1 MRALRT
7 GAGGSRASPPGW
19 WAIWAWNSRTVFIP
33 ASKSQVANMLGL
45 KRDLW
50 LLFAL
55 NLAIGFSG
63 QFISPLFPLYLEGLG
78 ASEVEIGMVLSLGS
92 VLATALMI
100 PAGLLMNRI
109 GKKRTLLASVVLAAL
124 PPALISLVSD
134 WRWVTP
140 LYMVF
145 SSSFSFFIVAR
156 MAMISESATPGN
168 RATLFGVMNLA
179 WPIGGIVAPT
189 LSGFLVENFGW
200 APIFQFTSLIMVV
213 SLIPTLRLEEPAAP
227 IEVEQVPAKRPS
239 LLDGEYLPFM
249 TLIFLFQFLAGMVEG
264 TVGTVLPL
272 FLKNQI
278 MITESLI
285 GLFFTA
291 SSLLILVI
299 QIPSGR
305 LADRYGRKRVLVLSL
320 LPLPLLLGAWLFV
333 DDWRVLLI
341 LYAAVSGFRSMTW
354 PSSLALLA
362 DFIPSELMGS
372 ALGVRMTSMRLGS
385 TVAPVLAGYLYSG
398 VGYRSPFLA
407 SAALVTLSIVV
418 ALAFKEARA
427 EEDEAEEVQP
437 MARKENIHQAEN
449 PGGE

>member
-1 MRALRT
+1 
-7 GAGGSRASPPGW
+7 
-19 WAIWAWNSRTVFIP
+19 
-33 ASKSQVANMLGL
+33 MLGL

-55 NLAIGFSG
+55 NIAIGFSA
-63 QFISPLFPLYLEGLG
+63 QFITPLFPLYLEGLG
-78 ASEVEIGMVLSLGS
+78 ASEMEIGLILSLAS
-92 VLATALMI
+92 ILATAMMI
-100 PAGLLMNRI
+100 PSGLLMNRI
-109 GKKRTLLASVVLAAL
+109 GKKRTLLVSVGLAAL
-124 PPALISLVSD
+124 PPLLISFLDD

-140 LYMVF
+140 LYMIF
-145 SSSFSFFIVAR
+145 SASFSFFIVSR
-156 MAMISESATPGN
+156 MAMISESATPRN

-179 WPIGGIVAPT
+179 WPIGGLVAPT

-200 APIFQFTSLIMVV
+200 APIFQVTTLIMAA

-227 IEVEQVPAKRPS
+227 IEVEPVNAKRPS
-239 LLDGEYLPFM
+239 ILDREYLPFM
-249 TLIFLFQFLAGMVEG
+249 TLIFLFHFLAGMMEG
-264 TVGTVLPL
+264 MIGTVLPL

-278 MITESLI
+278 MISESLI

-291 SSLLILVI
+291 SSILILVL

-320 LPLPLLLGAWLFV
+320 LPIPLLLGAWLFV
-333 DDWRVLLI
+333 DDWLVLLV
-341 LYAAVSGFRSMTW
+341 LYAAASGFRSMTW

-372 ALGVRMTSMRLGS
+372 ALGVRMMSMRLGS
-385 TVAPVLAGYLYSG
+385 TVAPVLSVYLYSN

-407 SAALVTLSIVV
+407 SAALVALSIVI

-427 EEDEAEEVQP
+427 KEDEAEAVQP
-437 MARKENIHQAEN
+437 KAQ
-449 PGGE
+449 

>member
-1 MRALRT
+1 
-7 GAGGSRASPPGW
+7 
-19 WAIWAWNSRTVFIP
+19 
-33 ASKSQVANMLGL
+33 MLGL

-63 QFISPLFPLYLEGLG
+63 QFITPLFPLYLEGLG
-78 ASEVEIGMVLSLGS
+78 ASEMEIGLVLSLAS
-92 VLATALMI
+92 ILATAMMI
-100 PAGLLMNRI
+100 PSGLLMNRI
-109 GKKRTLLASVVLAAL
+109 GKRRTLLVSVGLAVL
-124 PPALISLVSD
+124 PPLLISFLDD

-140 LYMVF
+140 LYMIF
-145 SSSFSFFIVAR
+145 SASFSFFIVSR
-156 MAMISESATPGN
+156 MAMISESATPRN

-179 WPIGGIVAPT
+179 WPIGGLVAPT

-200 APIFQFTSLIMVV
+200 APIFQVTTLIMAA

-227 IEVEQVPAKRPS
+227 IEVEQVNAKRPS
-239 LLDGEYLPFM
+239 ILDKEYLPFM
-249 TLIFLFQFLAGMVEG
+249 TLIFLFHFLIGMMEG
-264 TVGTVLPL
+264 MIGTVLPL

-278 MITESLI
+278 MISESLI

-291 SSLLILVI
+291 SSILILVL

-320 LPLPLLLGAWLFV
+320 LPIPLLLGAWLFV
-333 DDWRVLLI
+333 DDWLVLLV
-341 LYAAVSGFRSMTW
+341 LYAAASGLRSMTW

-372 ALGVRMTSMRLGS
+372 ALGVRMMSMRLGS
-385 TVAPVLAGYLYSG
+385 TVAPVLAVYLYSD

-407 SAALVTLSIVV
+407 SAALVALSIVI
-418 ALAFKEARA
+418 ALAFKEAKA
-427 EEDEAEEVQP
+427 EDDEAEAVQP
-437 MARKENIHQAEN
+437 STQ
-449 PGGE
+449 

>member
-1 MRALRT
+1 
-7 GAGGSRASPPGW
+7 
-19 WAIWAWNSRTVFIP
+19 
-33 ASKSQVANMLGL
+33 MLGL

-55 NLAIGFSG
+55 NIAIGFSA
-63 QFISPLFPLYLEGLG
+63 QFITPLFPLYLEGLG
-78 ASEVEIGMVLSLGS
+78 ASEMEIGLVLSLAS
-92 VLATALMI
+92 ILATAMMI
-100 PAGLLMNRI
+100 PSGLMMNRI
-109 GKKRTLLASVVLAAL
+109 GKKRTLLVSVMLAAL
-124 PPALISLVSD
+124 PPLLISFLDD

-145 SSSFSFFIVAR
+145 SASFSFFIVSR
-156 MAMISESATPGN
+156 MAMVSESATPGN
-168 RATLFGVMNLA
+168 RATLFGVINLA
-179 WPIGGIVAPT
+179 WPIGGLVAPT

-200 APIFQFTSLIMVV
+200 APIFQVTTLIMAA

-227 IEVEQVPAKRPS
+227 IKVEQVTAKRS
-239 LLDGEYLPFM
+239 SILDREYLPFM
-249 TLIFLFQFLAGMVEG
+249 TLIFLFHFLIGMMERMI
-264 TVGTVLPL
+264 GTVLAL

-278 MITESLI
+278 MISESLI

-291 SSLLILVI
+291 SSILILVL

-305 LADRYGRKRVLVLSL
+305 LADRYGRKKVLVLSL
-320 LPLPLLLGAWLFV
+320 LPIPLLLGAWLFV
-333 DDWRVLLI
+333 DDWLVLLV

-372 ALGVRMTSMRLGS
+372 ALGVRMMSMRLGS
-385 TVAPVLAGYLYSG
+385 TVAPVLAVYLYSN

-407 SAALVTLSIVV
+407 SAALVALSIVI

-427 EEDEAEEVQP
+427 EEDEAEAVQP
-437 MARKENIHQAEN
+437 KAQ
-449 PGGE
+449 

>member
-1 MRALRT
+1 
-7 GAGGSRASPPGW
+7 
-19 WAIWAWNSRTVFIP
+19 
-33 ASKSQVANMLGL
+33 MLGL
-45 KRDLW
+45 KKELW

-55 NLAIGFSG
+55 NIAIGFST
-63 QFISPLFPLYLEGLG
+63 QFITPLFPLYLEDLG
-78 ASEVEIGMVLSLGS
+78 ASEMEIGLVLSLAS
-92 VLATALMI
+92 ILAMAMMI
-100 PAGLLMNRI
+100 PSGLLMNRI
-109 GKKRTLLASVVLAAL
+109 GKKRTLLVSVVLAAL
-124 PPALISLVSD
+124 PPLLISFMDD

-145 SSSFSFFIVAR
+145 SASFSFFIVSR

-179 WPIGGIVAPT
+179 WPIGGIIAPT

-200 APIFQFTSLIMVV
+200 APIFQVTTLIMAA

-227 IEVEQVPAKRPS
+227 VIEEQVPVKRPS
-239 LLDGEYLPFM
+239 ILDREYLPFM

-264 TVGTVLPL
+264 TISTVLPL

-278 MITESLI
+278 MISESLI

-305 LADRYGRKRVLVLSL
+305 LADRYGRKRVIVLSL
-320 LPLPLLLGAWLFV
+320 LPIPLLLGAWLFV
-333 DDWRVLLI
+333 DDWLLLLVI
-341 LYAAVSGFRSMTW
+341 YAVFNGLRSMTW

-362 DFIPSELMGS
+362 DIIPSELMGS
-372 ALGVRMTSMRLGS
+372 AMGIRMTSMRLGS
-385 TVAPVLAGYLYSG
+385 TVAPVLAGYLYSS

-407 SAALVTLSIVV
+407 SAVLVALSIVV
-418 ALAFKEARA
+418 ALAFKEVKA
-427 EEDEAEEVQP
+427 EEGKAEAVQLK
-437 MARKENIHQAEN
+437 AQ
-449 PGGE
+449 

>member
-1 MRALRT
+1 
-7 GAGGSRASPPGW
+7 
-19 WAIWAWNSRTVFIP
+19 
-33 ASKSQVANMLGL
+33 MLGL

-63 QFISPLFPLYLEGLG
+63 QFMAPLFPLYLEGLG
-78 ASEVEIGMVLSLGS
+78 ASEVEIGLVLSLAS

-109 GKKRTLLASVVLAAL
+109 GKKRTLLVSVVLAAL

-145 SSSFSFFIVAR
+145 SASFSFFIVAR

-168 RATLFGVMNLA
+168 RATLFGIMNVA

-200 APIFQFTSLIMVV
+200 APIFQVTTVIMLA
-213 SLIPTLRLEEPAAP
+213 SLIPTLRLEEPATP
-227 IEVEQVPAKRPS
+227 IEVGQVPAKRPS
-239 LLDGEYLPFM
+239 ILDGKYLPFM
-249 TLIFLFQFLAGMVEG
+249 TLIFLFHLLAGMVEG
-264 TVGTVLPL
+264 MIGTVLPL

-278 MITESLI
+278 MISESLI

-305 LADRYGRKRVLVLSL
+305 LADRYGRKKVLVLSL

-333 DDWRVLLI
+333 DDWLVLLI
-341 LYAAVSGFRSMTW
+341 LYAAFSGFRSMTW

-385 TVAPVLAGYLYSG
+385 TVTPVLAGYLYSG

-427 EEDEAEEVQP
+427 EEDEAETVQP
-437 MARKENIHQAEN
+437 MARKENIHQA
-449 PGGE
+449 

>member
-1 MRALRT
+1 M
-7 GAGGSRASPPGW
+7 
-19 WAIWAWNSRTVFIP
+19 
-33 ASKSQVANMLGL
+33 GL

-63 QFISPLFPLYLEGLG
+63 QFMAPLFPLYLEGLG
-78 ASEVEIGMVLSLGS
+78 ASEVEIGLVLSLAS

-109 GKKRTLLASVVLAAL
+109 GKKRTLLVSVVLAAL

-145 SSSFSFFIVAR
+145 SASFSFFIVAR

-179 WPIGGIVAPT
+179 WPIGGIIAPT
-189 LSGFLVENFGW
+189 LSGHLVENYGW
-200 APIFQFTSLIMVV
+200 APIFQVTALIMAAG
-213 SLIPTLRLEEPAAP
+213 LIPTLRLKEPAAP
-227 IEVEQVPAKRPS
+227 VIVEQVHEKRPS
-239 LLDGEYLPFM
+239 ILDGKYLPFM
-249 TLIFLFQFLAGMVEG
+249 TLIFLFQFLSGMVEG
-264 TVGTVLPL
+264 MIGTILPL

-278 MITESLI
+278 MISESLI

-291 SSLLILVI
+291 SSLLILVT

-305 LADRYGRKRVLVLSL
+305 LADRYGRKRMIVLAL
-320 LPLPLLLGAWLFV
+320 LPIPLLLGAWMYV
-333 DDWRVLLI
+333 DDWLLLLV

-385 TVAPVLAGYLYSG
+385 TVAPILAGYLYSS

-407 SAALVTLSIVV
+407 SAVLVTLSIVV
-418 ALAFKEARA
+418 ALGFKEARA
-427 EEDEAEEVQP
+427 EEEEAT
-437 MARKENIHQAEN
+437 AEAT
-449 PGGE
+449 PSRTSTTPT

>member
-1 MRALRT
+1 
-7 GAGGSRASPPGW
+7 
-19 WAIWAWNSRTVFIP
+19 
-33 ASKSQVANMLGL
+33 MLGL
-45 KRDLW
+45 KKELW

-55 NLAIGFSG
+55 NIAIGFST

-78 ASEVEIGMVLSLGS
+78 ASEMEIGLVLSLAS
-92 VLATALMI
+92 ISATALMI
-100 PAGLLMNRI
+100 PSGLLMNRI
-109 GKKRTLLASVVLAAL
+109 GKKRTLLVSVVLAAL
-124 PPALISLVSD
+124 PPLLISFMDD

-145 SSSFSFFIVAR
+145 SGSFSFFIVSR
-156 MAMISESATPGN
+156 MAMISESATPKN
-168 RATLFGVMNLA
+168 RATLFAVMNLA

-200 APIFQFTSLIMVV
+200 APIFQVTTLIMAT

-227 IEVEQVPAKRPS
+227 VIEEQVPVKRPS
-239 LLDGEYLPFM
+239 ILDREYLPFM

-264 TVGTVLPL
+264 TISTVLPL

-278 MITESLI
+278 MISESLI

-305 LADRYGRKRVLVLSL
+305 LADRYGRKRVIVMSL
-320 LPLPLLLGAWLFV
+320 LPIPLLLGAWLFV
-333 DDWRVLLI
+333 DDWLLLLVI
-341 LYAAVSGFRSMTW
+341 YAVFNGLRSMTW

-362 DFIPSELMGS
+362 DIIPSELMGS
-372 ALGVRMTSMRLGS
+372 AMGIRMTSMRLGS
-385 TVAPVLAGYLYSG
+385 TVAPVLAGYLYSS

-407 SAALVTLSIVV
+407 SAVLVALSIVV
-418 ALAFKEARA
+418 ALAFKEVKA
-427 EEDEAEEVQP
+427 EEGKAEAVQLK
-437 MARKENIHQAEN
+437 A
-449 PGGE
+449 

>member
-1 MRALRT
+1 
-7 GAGGSRASPPGW
+7 
-19 WAIWAWNSRTVFIP
+19 
-33 ASKSQVANMLGL
+33 MLGL

-55 NLAIGFSG
+55 NLAIGFSR
-63 QFISPLFPLYLEGLG
+63 QFMAPLFPLYLEGLG
-78 ASEVEIGMVLSLGS
+78 ASEVEIGMVLSLAS
-92 VLATALMI
+92 VTATALMI

-109 GKKRTLLASVVLAAL
+109 GKKRTLLVSVVLAAL
-124 PPALISLVSD
+124 PPALISMVSD
-134 WRWVTP
+134 WRWVIP

-145 SSSFSFFIVAR
+145 SASFSFFIVAR

-168 RATLFGVMNLA
+168 RATLFGIMNVA
-179 WPIGGIVAPT
+179 WPIGGIIAPT

-200 APIFQFTSLIMVV
+200 APIFQVTTVIMLA
-213 SLIPTLRLEEPAAP
+213 SLIPTLRLEEPATP
-227 IEVEQVPAKRPS
+227 VEVEQVPAKRPS
-239 LLDGEYLPFM
+239 ILDGKYLPFM
-249 TLIFLFQFLAGMVEG
+249 TLIFLFHFLAGTVEG
-264 TVGTVLPL
+264 MIGTVLPL

-278 MITESLI
+278 MISESLI

-291 SSLLILVI
+291 SSILILVL

-305 LADRYGRKRVLVLSL
+305 LADRYGRKKVLVLSL

-333 DDWRVLLI
+333 DDWLVLLI
-341 LYAAVSGFRSMTW
+341 LYAAFSGFRSMTW

-385 TVAPVLAGYLYSG
+385 TVTPVLAGYLYSG
-398 VGYRSPFLA
+398 VGYRSPFLV

-418 ALAFKEARA
+418 VLAFKEARA
-427 EEDEAEEVQP
+427 EGDEAEAVRS
-437 MARKENIHQAEN
+437 MAREENMHQAEN
-449 PGGE
+449 PGGT